1 LSGKINFLRMNLL
14 KTGVLLLLLSISY
27 SVNAQEVNKKI
38 SISRDSIDNAYDAS
52 DWLIHKKGFLLMPTL
67 ITEPAVGYGAA
78 AAAIFF
84 HSSYTEKNG
93 PPSMSG
99 VLGGATQNGTWM
111 GGVFHVGYW
120 NQDRLRYTG
129 VIARTY
135 INIGFYGAGY
145 LGILE
150 DEPVNLNLDAWVLF
164 QQLKAR
170 IKESDFFIG
179 GKYLLLK
186 TDNTFEIPVDI
197 PDFNGTH
204 FSSTLS
210 EVSAILNYDT
220 RNNVFS
226 PSKGFF
232 IQLSGTYSD
241 TWLGSDALYGRLGI
255 DAFGYFPA
263 SNKLNI
269 GLRYGSN
276 HSLGDMPFY
285 ARPIIQMRGVPLM
298 KYQNKNVTLMETE
311 VSWDLYKRWSLI
323 GFTGIGNAYSSYSEF
338 DKGKSVH
345 TLGSGFRYLLARKF
359 GLKMG
364 VDIAASQDDFA
375 FYIVFGSAWIR

>member
-1 LSGKINFLRMNLL
+1 MNLL

-27 SVNAQEVNKKI
+27 SVDAQKVNKII

-226 PSKGFF
+226 PSKGLF

-241 TWLGSDALYGRLGI
+241 TWLGSDALYGRLGV

-298 KYQNKNVTLMETE
+298 KYQNINVTLMETE

-323 GFTGIGNAYSSYSEF
+323 GFTGIGNAYSSFSEF